1 VNPIK
6 TRTATIFMDEN
17 NIIHIIMHDHVIVDY
32 EDALDNSL
40 VIRSLTGGKKVL
52 KLIDSRS
59 NWSIEKKARNFID
72 SKDVKDNTIARAV
85 VKSSVINSK
94 LINFFTKLNRP
105 HIPTKI
111 FTDYDEAYN
120 WLIEIKQA
128 EDLK

>member
-17 NIIHIIMHDHVIVDY
+17 NIIHIIMHNNVIVDY

-40 VIRSLTGGKKVL
+40 VIRSLSGGKKVL
-52 KLIDSRS
+52 KLIDSRC
-59 NWSIEKKARNFID
+59 NWSIEKKAKDFID
-72 SKDVKDNTIARAV
+72 SKDIKDNTIARAV

-105 HIPTKI
+105 QIPTKI
-111 FTDYDEAYN
+111 FTDYDEAYS
-120 WLIEIKQA
+120 WLLEIKRA
-128 EDLK
+128 EDLG